1 LLYKFKSTFRTNTQ
15 ALNRFPG
22 KIGQIESSAYLK
34 EMTEKKKKKMIYV
47 LDIYQS
53 RSLRIVPSP
62 STFEQISGKTRR
74 VKFLRL

>member
-34 EMTEKKKKKMIYV
+34 EMTEKKKKK
-47 LDIYQS
+47 
-53 RSLRIVPSP
+53 
-62 STFEQISGKTRR
+62 
-74 VKFLRL
+74 